1 MPDFGLWPRGQDC
14 VLDSGGG
21 GCGGG
26 VPLVSPR
33 IASPGGL
40 EEQSSRPVQ
49 VQVEVQ
55 VSVAA
60 CQARR
65 EAKAKPRLGQGWLT
79 GKSGGKA

>member
-1 MPDFGLWPRGQDC
+1 MPDFGLWPRGNDC

-21 GCGGG
+21 GGGSGGGG

-33 IASPGGL
+33 IAGPGGL

-49 VQVEVQ
+49 VLVQ

-60 CQARR
+60 SQAR
-65 EAKAKPRLGQGWLT
+65 GQG
-79 GKSGGKA
+79 